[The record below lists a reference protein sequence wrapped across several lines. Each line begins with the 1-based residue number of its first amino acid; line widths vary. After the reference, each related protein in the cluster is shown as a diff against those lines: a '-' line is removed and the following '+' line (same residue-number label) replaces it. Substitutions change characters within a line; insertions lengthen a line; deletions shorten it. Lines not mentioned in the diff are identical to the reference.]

1 MQNFSFIKSWLEG
14 NHKDQTIY
22 PRILSKQFLN
32 YIRLGAMTTSLGSL
46 FWCLATLSV
55 KNFFL
60 ISNLTLPWCSFTSFI
75 TSILLLSAEKQ
86 SSALPFCSLWGAVW
100 PWGLPL
106 APRLWPEQT
115 QGLQLL
121 LMHLIL

>member
-60 ISNLTLPWCSFTSFI
+60 ISNLTLP
-75 TSILLLSAEKQ
+75 
-86 SSALPFCSLWGAVW
+86 
-100 PWGLPL
+100 
-106 APRLWPEQT
+106 
-115 QGLQLL
+115 
-121 LMHLIL
+121 